1 MAKGGNRGSASGA
14 GGRASESVGLSVK
27 YSGGYGG
34 EDTSLD
40 SYGGGGGAAG
50 PNGNGVAGQKGPIL
64 TILVEMAGL
73 GIMDQEELVELGVT
87 ILTEGMA

>member
-1 MAKGGNRGSASGA
+1 V
-14 GGRASESVGLSVK
+14 EIVVQ
-27 YSGGYGG
+27 
-34 EDTSLD
+34 
-40 SYGGGGGAAG
+40 
-50 PNGNGVAGQKGPIL
+50 VAGQEEKLLNLWDYQLNTQAGMEENTRLLILMEEEVGLLDLMETESLGKKVQIL